1 MLLEFLG
8 KTGPDDDRLSLLT
21 ILESNGFEDAVWCLR
36 AVDGYD
42 REKRAFMA
50 ECVRKLEEFFSSS
63 VYCDFLL
70 KLEAYGRGETSE
82 EEFVEAQKQIIA
94 HQAQHG
100 EKDDGGDD
108 GETEPYI
115 SPTTDYLVR
124 WAFAGNN
131 QGRDSGMMV
140 WHTMSFLNER
150 LCEGELDVLN
160 SKLIQLMGG

>member
-1 MLLEFLG
+1 MAMTA
-8 KTGPDDDRLSLLT
+8 KS
-21 ILESNGFEDAVWCLR
+21 
-36 AVDGYD
+36 
-42 REKRAFMA
+42 AFMA

-150 LCEGELDVLN
+150 LCDDEIEVLN
-160 SKLIQLMGG
+160 SKLIQLIGS